1 MKKHILILDDEELIR
16 ELLSQMLTDI
26 GYRVTPVA
34 TVAAALKSARQEQP
48 DLVISD
54 LQLEDGD
61 GLEMIDQLKTDY
73 PEIPVILLTG
83 VLFDQE
89 TVDKVLI
96 NKVDCYLE
104 KTSPL
109 SKISAIVESLLPRD
123 TES

>member
-89 TVDKVLI
+89 TVD
-96 NKVDCYLE
+96 CYLE